1 MPPNPN
7 GQAAKGSFKP
17 TFGSV
22 EPGSEV
28 AAVDESVVSEHNGG
42 EAIANGTTSVPL
54 SRQTSKSGQPQSPT
68 RSLTDPSVPL
78 EQAIRLGSGPLKSHP
93 MHQNAT
99 APLPQQPFPASAG
112 GNLPRPP
119 RAGRSS
125 FSGRGGRGGHRGGR
139 GGFDPTYAAGGNLY
153 AQGYGMGYNPAA
165 AGWNY
170 GQAAG
175 QQPMFDPMQAQWFNM
190 QMYGRGPMP
199 PPPTPQT
206 VIAGPLEPLRFYVL
220 GQVSIY
226 VH

>member
-1 MPPNPN
+1 
-7 GQAAKGSFKP
+7 
-17 TFGSV
+17 
-22 EPGSEV
+22 
-28 AAVDESVVSEHNGG
+28 
-42 EAIANGTTSVPL
+42 
-54 SRQTSKSGQPQSPT
+54 
-68 RSLTDPSVPL
+68 
-78 EQAIRLGSGPLKSHP
+78 
-93 MHQNAT
+93 
-99 APLPQQPFPASAG
+99 
-112 GNLPRPP
+112 
-119 RAGRSS
+119 
-125 FSGRGGRGGHRGGR
+125 
-139 GGFDPTYAAGGNLY
+139 
-153 AQGYGMGYNPAA
+153 MGYNPAA